1 MPRTPASSG
10 TPKANPA
17 KKSAAAAGTKPTAAR
32 ATSKKAQKTAR
43 STTPVTKKPGRAPA
57 RDNKP
62 GHKATS
68 SQPGR
73 KPAGKKPAGKK
84 PGSATATKPRRST
97 ERNAATGRAPAGSV
111 VSTAAGRVSRGAQKA
126 VLVHATL
133 RELEGPLKALSKLDI
148 VAPNIPVERLVAEGV
163 ELATV
168 AWRDLAKLSTAGLDR
183 MIVVELG
190 KRAQALS
197 EAQAELSA
205 LRSQGRSSEEE
216 DLIAEASE
224 LRSEALAAGRL
235 ALRNDPVAMGKLDD
249 IAEGEG
255 LEDLLHD
262 LQDLAVVLRS
272 YSRAYS
278 QVGLKPAELANWS
291 ETLRLRLSKYISEG
305 RPGDAGLVAAKD
317 LRDRAATYLAEVVT
331 LTRLAGCYVF
341 RKDPRR
347 LLSYRSVQYA
357 PARRPRGTDSASAD
371 DPKPSPA
378 VPTPDRET

>member
-10 TPKANPA
+10 APKANPA

-32 ATSKKAQKTAR
+32 AKSKKAPKTAR
-43 STTPVTKKPGRAPA
+43 STTTATKKPGRAPA
-57 RDNKP
+57 RANKP
-62 GHKATS
+62 GHRASS

-73 KPAGKKPAGKK
+73 KPAGKKSAGKK
-84 PGSATATKPRRST
+84 PSAATPTKTRRSAG
-97 ERNAATGRAPAGSV
+97 RNAATGRAQAGAVS
-111 VSTAAGRVSRGAQKA
+111 STAAGRVSRSAQKPA
-126 VLVHATL
+126 LVHATL
-133 RELEGPLKALSKLDI
+133 RELEGRLNALSRLDI

-168 AWRDLAKLSTAGLDR
+168 AWRDLKKLSTAGLDR

-205 LRSQGRSSEEE
+205 LRSRGRSSEEE

-255 LEDLLHD
+255 LEDLLQD

-331 LTRLAGCYVF
+331 LTRLAGSYVF

-347 LLSYRSVQYA
+347 LLSYRSVHY
-357 PARRPRGTDSASAD
+357 ASARSRRGVDGPRVD
-371 DPKPSPA
+371 DPQPSSA
-378 VPTPDRET
+378 DPTPDRET